1 VKVVKNIYLLLAVS
15 FFGPYPCFAG
25 GQYELGFIAGEPTG
39 ISAKRDLGGDK
50 AVDAAAAW
58 SFSGEKSLNLHADY
72 LWFRNDVFK
81 SAGGRLPLYYGLGGR
96 IKLADKSLVGARLP
110 VGVQY
115 FFNDGRFTIFA
126 EIAPILDLLP
136 DTGLNLSAALGFR
149 VLLGQ
154 KIQSSAA
161 PAPAKKGTPVK
172 LSPEETKKVESL
184 YYKAVGAYSNNDMAA
199 ALKSLDEI
207 YSIYPDYPPA
217 AELREKI
224 RKVSGSR

>member
-1 VKVVKNIYLLLAVS
+1 MKNIYLLLAVS

-58 SFSGEKSLNLHADY
+58 SFLGEKSLNLHADY
-72 LWFRNDVFK
+72 LWFRNDAFK
-81 SAGGRLPLYYGLGGR
+81 TAGGKLPLYYGLGGR

-110 VGVQY
+110 VGLQY

-126 EIAPILDLLP
+126 EIAPVLDLFP
-136 DTGLNLSAALGFR
+136 DTGLSLSAALGFR
-149 VLLGQ
+149 VLLGR
-154 KIQSSAA
+154 KIQPLAVVPST
-161 PAPAKKGTPVK
+161 KETPVN
-172 LSPEETKKVESL
+172 LSPSDTKKVESL

-199 ALKSLDEI
+199 ALESLNELS
-207 YSIYPDYPPA
+207 SIYPSYQPA
-217 AELREKI
+217 AELRDKI
-224 RKVSGSR
+224 RSVSGSK